1 MRFLSRSF
9 RSQRAVSLLPS
20 SMVLFGSQGGATPSA
35 QGSNKDEMEQR
46 GNHAIMCMQNI
57 SWL

>member
-9 RSQRAVSLLPS
+9 KSQHVVPLLPS
-20 SMVLFGSQGGATPSA
+20 SMVLFQSQGETTPSA

-46 GNHAIMCMQNI
+46 SNQVIMCMQTI